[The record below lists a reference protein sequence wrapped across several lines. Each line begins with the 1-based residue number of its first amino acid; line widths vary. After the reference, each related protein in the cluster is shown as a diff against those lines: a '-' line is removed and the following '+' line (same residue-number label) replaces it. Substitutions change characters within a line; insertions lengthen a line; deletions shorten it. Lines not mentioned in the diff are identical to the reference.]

1 VDERSLCKTHLKN
14 HVPLALACSRVRI
27 NIWNF
32 MHCGLYRLLVN
43 NGRVFGFMAQCITL
57 LMLLF
62 WSTISKR
69 LRWSKNCCYLL
80 HTGSNGRLLVE
91 LEYINKKKN
100 NYIDNK

>member
-1 VDERSLCKTHLKN
+1 
-14 HVPLALACSRVRI
+14 VPLALAHVLVLELISGILCIVGCI
-27 NIWNF
+27 E
-32 MHCGLYRLLVN
+32 LVVN
-43 NGRVFGFMAQCITL
+43 NGVFGFMDVFSCITL

-91 LEYINKKKN
+91 LEYIINKKK
-100 NYIDNK
+100 YIDITKMRPKHPSES